1 MTLPSIILGFFISS
15 LYGAIFHLWR
25 GGDGGKLFLYLI
37 FSWIGF
43 WLGQIVGDRL
53 SLTFAS
59 LGPLHLGVATLGSI
73 IILGIGYWL
82 SLIETNGPK

>member
-1 MTLPSIILGFFISS
+1 MTLPSFILGIFISS
-15 LYGAIFHLWR
+15 LYGALFHLWR

-43 WLGQIVGDRL
+43 WLGHFIGN
-53 SLTFAS
+53 TFTINLVS
-59 LGPLHLGVATLGSI
+59 LGPLHLGTATLGSL

-82 SLIETNGPK
+82 SLIESREVE